1 MGNKHKAK
9 GTSFETAIRE
19 YLNANGFEKAHRTAL
34 EGGQD
39 KGDIHGIEQ
48 TRHNSGVTIVRKA
61 CIQCKNQKTF
71 KLSEWLNDT
80 VDQAVR
86 LDNAP
91 LSETAF
97 RQAALPILVVKRP
110 GKGEKSL
117 GDSYAVMRLSDIVAI
132 LKDLGFC

>member
-48 TRHNSGVTIVRKA
+48 VTHSPGGVTTVRKA
-61 CIQCKNQKTF
+61 CVQCKNQKTF

-80 VDQAVR
+80 VDQAAR
-86 LDNAP
+86 LDNALP
-91 LSETAF
+91 L
-97 RQAALPILVVKRP
+97 LVVKRP
-110 GKGEKSL
+110 GKGEKAL
-117 GDSYAVMRLSDIVAI
+117 GDSYAVMRLSDVIAI
-132 LKDLGFC
+132 LKDAGFC

>member
-19 YLNANGFEKAHRTAL
+19 YLNEKGFTKARRTAL

-48 TRHNSGVTIVRKA
+48 TTTIGGTASVKKA
-61 CIQCKNQKTF
+61 CIQCKNQKAL

-80 VDQAVR
+80 VEQAAR
-86 LDNAP
+86 LDD
-91 LSETAF
+91 
-97 RQAALPILVVKRP
+97 ALPILVAKRA
-110 GKGEKSL
+110 GKGKKAL
-117 GDSYAVMRLSDIVAI
+117 GDSYAVMRLDDLIEL
-132 LKDLGFC
+132 LKEADYL

>member
-19 YLNANGFEKAHRTAL
+19 YLNEKGFTKARRTAL

-48 TRHNSGVTIVRKA
+48 QETARKV
-61 CIQCKNQKTF
+61 CVQCKNQKAL

-80 VDQAVR
+80 VEQAER
-86 LDNAP
+86 LDG
-91 LSETAF
+91 
-97 RQAALPILVVKRP
+97 ALPILVAKRS
-110 GKGEKSL
+110 GKGKKAL
-117 GDSYAVMRLSDIVAI
+117 GESYVVMRLDDLIGL
-132 LKDLGFC
+132 LKDADYL